1 MVKAIKKLGGPK
13 TAEGKKIVSKNAQ
26 KGAIFTKGYLPTE
39 DVVQKQAQFELLC
52 EQWGA
57 YDPTRQM
64 ILRTIEQA
72 NLGLER
78 MMSCEK
84 IIIEGAM
91 QSLDIAHEFVDRAGL
106 PDARPSLL
114 PAWFFMEDDGG
125 EKKRAILIDTIW
137 EQAEQ
142 LRVQFRDA
150 IVPQISQ
157 LYPEL
162 YAYVMQGQAPNASFL
177 MVLGQQYKQSAVTL
191 NLAALMNTLADKYA
205 YHLMWARAPKRHQLI
220 IDAIRQ
226 QQMREVMD
234 LEKSNRYAVSFQN
247 RIFKG
252 IQMLGILDQHE
263 AAKAHTLKAPDDQ
276 ENGVVDQEGDEEG
289 GQKE

>member
-1 MVKAIKKLGGPK
+1 MANGMKKLGGPK

-125 EKKRAILIDTIW
+125 EKNRALVIDTIW

-157 LYPEL
+157 LFPEL
-162 YAYVMQGQAPNASFL
+162 YAHVMRGQAPNASFL

-191 NLAALMNTLADKYA
+191 NLAELMNAMSSKYP
-205 YHLMWARAPKRHQLI
+205 YHLMWARAPRRHQMI

-226 QQMREVMD
+226 EQMREVMD

-252 IQMLGILDQHE
+252 IQMMATLDQHE
-263 AAKAHTLKAPDDQ
+263 AMVAQKLGGPSKDLGPI
-276 ENGVVDQEGDEEG
+276 VDEEDP
-289 GQKE
+289 QE

>member
-1 MVKAIKKLGGPK
+1 MANSIKKLGGPK

-57 YDPTRQM
+57 HDPTRQM

-78 MMSCEK
+78 MMGCEK

-91 QSLDIAHEFVDRAGL
+91 QSLDIADEFVDRARL
-106 PDARPSLL
+106 SNARPSLL
-114 PAWFFMEDDGG
+114 PPWFFMEDDGG
-125 EKKRAILIDTIW
+125 EKNRALVIDTIW

-157 LYPEL
+157 LFPEL
-162 YAYVMQGQAPNASFL
+162 YAHVMRGQAPNASFL

-191 NLAALMNTLADKYA
+191 NLAELMNAMSSKYP
-205 YHLMWARAPKRHQLI
+205 YHLMWARAPRRHQMI

-226 QQMREVMD
+226 EQMREVMD

-252 IQMLGILDQHE
+252 IQMMGALAQHE
-263 AAKAHTLKAPDDQ
+263 VMAAQMNNNLVSDGAQ
-276 ENGVVDQEGDEEG
+276 IVDEEDP
-289 GQKE
+289 KE

>member
-1 MVKAIKKLGGPK
+1 MANSIKKLGGPK
-13 TAEGKKIVSKNAQ
+13 TAEGKQIVSKNAQ
-26 KGAIFTKGYLPTE
+26 KSAIFTKGYLPSE
-39 DVVQKQAQFELLC
+39 DVAQKQAQFDQLS
-52 EQWGA
+52 EQWHA

-78 MMSCEK
+78 MMTCEK

-91 QSLDIAHEFVDRAGL
+91 QSLNIAHEFVERAGL
-106 PDARPSLL
+106 TDARPSIL

-125 EKKRAILIDTIW
+125 EKNRAILIDQIW
-137 EQAEQ
+137 GQAEH
-142 LRVQFRDA
+142 LRVKFRDA

-162 YAYVMQGQAPNASFL
+162 YAHVMRDQAPNASFL

-191 NLAALMNTLADKYA
+191 NLATLMNTLADKYPH
-205 YHLMWARAPKRHQLI
+205 HLMWARAPKRHQMT
-220 IDAIRQ
+220 IDAIRHE
-226 QQMREVMD
+226 QMCEVMD

-252 IQMLGILDQHE
+252 IQMMATLDQHE
-263 AAKAHTLKAPDDQ
+263 AMVAQKLAGPTKDLGPI
-276 ENGVVDQEGDEEG
+276 VDEEDP
-289 GQKE
+289 KE

>member
-1 MVKAIKKLGGPK
+1 MANGMKKLGGPK

-157 LYPEL
+157 LFPEL
-162 YAYVMQGQAPNASFL
+162 YAHVMRGQAPNASFL

-191 NLAALMNTLADKYA
+191 NLAELMNAMSSKYP
-205 YHLMWARAPKRHQLI
+205 YHLMWARAPRRHQMI

-226 QQMREVMD
+226 EQMREVMD

-252 IQMLGILDQHE
+252 IQMMATLDQHE
-263 AAKAHTLKAPDDQ
+263 AMVAQKLGGPSKDLGPI
-276 ENGVVDQEGDEEG
+276 VDEEDP
-289 GQKE
+289 QE

>member
-1 MVKAIKKLGGPK
+1 MANGMKKLGGPK

-39 DVVQKQAQFELLC
+39 DVVQKQAQFGLLC

-57 YDPTRQM
+57 HDPTRQM

-78 MMSCEK
+78 MMGCEK

-91 QSLDIAHEFVDRAGL
+91 QSLDIADEFVDRARL
-106 PDARPSLL
+106 SDARPSLL

-125 EKKRAILIDTIW
+125 EKDRALLIDTIW

-157 LYPEL
+157 LFPEL
-162 YAYVMQGQAPNASFL
+162 YAHVMRGQAPNASFL

-191 NLAALMNTLADKYA
+191 NLAELMNAMSSKYP
-205 YHLMWARAPKRHQLI
+205 YHLMWARAPRRHQMI

-226 QQMREVMD
+226 EQMREVMD

-252 IQMLGILDQHE
+252 IQMMATLDQHE
-263 AAKAHTLKAPDDQ
+263 AMVAQKLGGPSKDLGPI
-276 ENGVVDQEGDEEG
+276 VDEGDPQE
-289 GQKE
+289 